1 MAINFFPHEEDLTN
15 GTLQE
20 RLDVLFEAAE
30 RYKTVVLDVP
40 LAKSEEAAAA
50 PKKIVL
56 PRDIAIAFN
65 WQGLS
70 AIMREIRELPETSS
84 PNKIKKAD
92 SLARLADVY
101 EVLRGAKMAKL
112 EAVRLALVNE
122 ANQLRASAAQV
133 V

>member
-1 MAINFFPHEEDLTN
+1 MPINFFPHEEDLTS

-30 RYKTVVLDVP
+30 RYKTMILDVP
-40 LAKSEEAAAA
+40 MVKTGEGSA

-56 PRDIAIAFN
+56 PRDISVAFN

-70 AIMREIRELPETSS
+70 TIMREVRELPETSA
-84 PNKIKKAD
+84 PTKITKAN
-92 SLARLADVY
+92 SLTRLAEVY

-122 ANQLRASAAQV
+122 ANQLRSSASQV
-133 V
+133 A